1 MDLTLLSY
9 FLIIFFFNN
18 IKYTDFIII
27 IIILLC
33 LLQSLLVIVI
43 PTYFFPHFMNKIL
56 GHVLV
61 FLLPAVFSF
70 YIQPSYIHTYSIL
83 SINNIY
89 LQIYKI
95 MPLVHHDSWSILS
108 QVEQLPGLTHKCLQ
122 KFVGKWRFCGCNF
135 VCWRKNTEGS
145 QSCSQCL

>member
-18 IKYTDFIII
+18 IKYTDFIVI

-33 LLQSLLVIVI
+33 LLQSMLVIVI

-70 YIQPSYIHTYSIL
+70 YIQPSYIYIL
-83 SINNIY
+83 IVFY
-89 LQIYKI
+89 
-95 MPLVHHDSWSILS
+95 P
-108 QVEQLPGLTHKCLQ
+108 
-122 KFVGKWRFCGCNF
+122 
-135 VCWRKNTEGS
+135 
-145 QSCSQCL
+145 